1 MTGGLSMDRLSRLAE
16 TLRKTDDADARL
28 LARLI
33 EGFVHVI
40 DDAVQSSKTGQSDVA
55 APAARPDPFGRWDTD
70 PLLAAVVGRLRRRLG
85 DDKCGA
91 WIAKLSFVGE
101 TADVVTLAAPT
112 SFVADYVNAQFGLTL
127 LEAWQAEKP
136 TVMRVKVRAAPRSAV
151 ADVRCRSMQLGGT

>member
-1 MTGGLSMDRLSRLAE
+1 MTGGISMDRLSRLAD
-16 TLRKTDDADARL
+16 TLRKVDDADARL

-33 EGFVHVI
+33 EAFVHVI
-40 DDAVQSSKTGQSDVA
+40 DDAPRTSKTGQSVVA
-55 APAARPDPFGRWDTD
+55 AQAARPDPFRRWDTD
-70 PLLAAVVGRLRRRLG
+70 PLLAAVVRRLRRRLG

-112 SFVADYVNAQFGLTL
+112 NFVADYVNAQFGLTL

-136 TVMRVKVRAAPRSAV
+136 TVMRVKVCAAPP
-151 ADVRCRSMQLGGT
+151 DPQ